1 MASPSPQ
8 RTRQLAQKQPQDT
21 GLDQTLRLVVRI
33 FALPTLMVAA
43 FYLALRG
50 HEIVALLI
58 SLPVTV
64 IITAAVANRF
74 LRRSAAGRIRRQNKR
89 R

>member
-8 RTRQLAQKQPQDT
+8 RTGQRVEKHHQDT
-21 GLDQTLRLVVRI
+21 GLDQTLRLVARI
-33 FALPTLMVAA
+33 FVLAALMVAA
-43 FYLALRG
+43 FYLAMRG

-64 IITAAVANRF
+64 IITVAVANRF
-74 LRRSAAGRIRRQNKR
+74 LKR
-89 R
+89 

>member
-1 MASPSPQ
+1 M
-8 RTRQLAQKQPQDT
+8 
-21 GLDQTLRLVVRI
+21 
-33 FALPTLMVAA
+33 A

-64 IITAAVANRF
+64 IIAVAVANRF
-74 LRRSAAGRIRRQNKR
+74 FKEMSRGPCSPPE
-89 R
+89 

>member
-8 RTRQLAQKQPQDT
+8 RTREPVQKRPQDT
-21 GLDQTLRLVVRI
+21 DKTLRLVVRI
-33 FALPTLMVAA
+33 IVLAALMTAA
-43 FYLALRG
+43 FYLAVHG

-64 IITAAVANRF
+64 IVTVAVANRF
-74 LRRSAAGRIRRQNKR
+74 LRS
-89 R
+89 